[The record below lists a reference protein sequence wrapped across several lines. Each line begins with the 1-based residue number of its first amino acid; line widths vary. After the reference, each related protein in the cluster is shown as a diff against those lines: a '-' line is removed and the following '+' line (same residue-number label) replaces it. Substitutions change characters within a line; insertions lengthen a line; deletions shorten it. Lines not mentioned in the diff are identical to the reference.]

1 MRHVY
6 HPQHVNLV
14 SHVHHIHHI
23 HISTVINEVIGLL
36 ILCLHRVI
44 ISYTVMS
51 SVLISYPFKVY
62 IHVLSGPRTSLHV
75 FDHIHYKKIAT

>member
-1 MRHVY
+1 MLHVN

-36 ILCLHRVI
+36 ATNLMVNKQEKAYML
-44 ISYTVMS
+44 
-51 SVLISYPFKVY
+51 
-62 IHVLSGPRTSLHV
+62 PRRRWLRRSEM
-75 FDHIHYKKIAT
+75 DR